1 MQVDNRLLDDLARM
15 ASGAAG
21 ALSGVRGE
29 FEARL
34 KQHFER
40 ILAEM
45 DIVPR
50 EEFDA
55 VKAMAAKARTE
66 QEALDERVAALE
78 SALAGRTPAEKKAP
92 AAKQA
97 PPAAGTAKRK
107 RQGKSAG

>member
-34 KQHFER
+34 KQQFER

-45 DIVPR
+45 DLVPR
-50 EEFDA
+50 DEFEA

-66 QEALDERVAALE
+66 QEALEKRVATLE
-78 SALAGRTPAEKKAP
+78 SALSGKAPAAKKAP
-92 AAKQA
+92 AAGA
-97 PPAAGTAKRK
+97 AKRK
-107 RQGKSAG
+107 RSGKSAD

>member
-29 FEARL
+29 VEARL
-34 KQHFER
+34 KQQFER

-50 EEFDA
+50 EEFEA
-55 VKAMAAKARTE
+55 VKAMAAKARIE
-66 QEALDERVAALE
+66 QEALEKRVAALE
-78 SALAGRTPAEKKAP
+78 SALAGRTPAEEKAP
-92 AAKQA
+92 AAKKT
-97 PPAAGTAKRK
+97 PAAAGAAKRK
-107 RQGKSAG
+107 RPGKSAG

>member
-29 FEARL
+29 VEARL
-34 KQHFER
+34 KQQFER

-45 DIVPR
+45 DVVPR
-50 EEFDA
+50 EEFEV

-66 QEALDERVAALE
+66 QEALEKRVAALE
-78 SALAGRTPAEKKAP
+78 SALAGRTPAAKKSP
-92 AAKQA
+92 AV
-97 PPAAGTAKRK
+97 AATAKPK
-107 RQGKSAG
+107 RRSKSAG

>member
-29 FEARL
+29 VEARL
-34 KQHFER
+34 KQQFER

-45 DIVPR
+45 DVVPR
-50 EEFDA
+50 EEFEV

-66 QEALDERVAALE
+66 QEALEKRVAALE
-78 SALAGRTPAEKKAP
+78 SALAGRTPAAKKTPAVAA
-92 AAKQA
+92 AAK
-97 PPAAGTAKRK
+97 PKRK
-107 RQGKSAG
+107 GKSAT